1 MYAFQKESTPY
12 SCLSVKEL
20 LSWSTEFSGRIL
32 MHMWENYF
40 FMSIKIETVT
50 NVHTNY
56 LMCHDFEILALELK
70 LLKTNW
76 LIIGT
81 YKHPSLSDI
90 IFTIEIKNILTFYR
104 STHGNILIMGDFDM
118 ALDNRDI

>member
-1 MYAFQKESTPY
+1 
-12 SCLSVKEL
+12 
-20 LSWSTEFSGRIL
+20 

-40 FMSIKIETVT
+40 FMLIKIEIVT
-50 NVHTNY
+50 NVLTNY
-56 LMCHDFEILALELK
+56 PMCHDFEILALELK
-70 LLKTNW
+70 LLKTSW

-81 YKHPSLSDI
+81 HKRPSLSDI
-90 IFTIEIKNILTFYR
+90 TFTIEIKNILTFYR

>member
-1 MYAFQKESTPY
+1 
-12 SCLSVKEL
+12 
-20 LSWSTEFSGRIL
+20 

-81 YKHPSLSDI
+81 YKRPSLSDI